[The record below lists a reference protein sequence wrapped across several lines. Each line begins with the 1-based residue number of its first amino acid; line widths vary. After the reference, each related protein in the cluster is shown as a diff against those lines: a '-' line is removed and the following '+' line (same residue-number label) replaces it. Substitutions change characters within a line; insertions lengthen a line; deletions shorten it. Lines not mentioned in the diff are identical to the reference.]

1 MVNEDFQLV
10 AVGVELLRGVDVEG
24 SENNGA
30 PDPLGPAALKHA
42 SRPVLAPYA
51 L

>member
-30 PDPLGPAALKHA
+30 PGATRLG
-42 SRPVLAPYA
+42 RPR
-51 L
+51 

>member
-24 SENNGA
+24 SE
-30 PDPLGPAALKHA
+30 DPLGPAALKHA